1 MGGKKVPFSP
11 EDEIRGELLFTNKA
25 VRNVIFSGGTYQ
37 VEVHDPEMG
46 KDIWI
51 MLQLGQQNEISDY
64 FCTCDEAE
72 KMGSCAHLSAA
83 RKRIFLGKEIPLHER
98 YEGSLWRYLL
108 QIAAKHLGFDQKFL
122 YLEGSQ
128 VTGKDPNGKLYFHF
142 AAKNSEGVEKLE
154 EFFHKRAEDQS
165 FKMAGLSTQE
175 LSDYRAGKSTFFTR
189 FELSFW
195 SDVAKWLLSL
205 YETKEKIEIHFDSPD
220 PYLPT
225 KIILDFSSS
234 KLSFTLDKKD
244 WPIIIPCLSNVSSP
258 IPVYELRDIAIQ
270 KISYLP
276 ENHHFKIDSLP
287 VFFEEKCKKHPTV
300 EFDDWT
306 FVEGEGFFAKKSNT
320 LLLQKIIEQDKIPY
334 FLEKFPKTIL
344 RFLDHYNYDPHPE
357 SVRYNLSFS
366 LEGDLIIAAY
376 LFEKGD
382 LSLKTTVHY
391 SPWVFI
397 ETKGFYRLAK
407 MEFPHFVTTVSREEV
422 CEFIEKYRLWLA
434 QFEGFAIHLASI
446 ETKMVY
452 RVVGSKLIIESERE
466 EFQEKEGIF
475 DFGRWIYIQGQGFYA
490 KGRKEDKQVLFPTV
504 VEKEE
509 ISDFIDQYREEL
521 EQIPGFFTK
530 KSFIQK
536 SGLEISLDESNHVVI
551 TPKFLFTKEH
561 EESSPTVYG
570 HYAYLDGIGF
580 AEIPDDCKLP
590 KKYLEPCSI
599 TPDDQGYFFKHEFI
613 RLKPYILSINP
624 FLEPPKNF
632 ELQLFAVEPG
642 ENPHEWKMELAYVS
656 EHGICPVKD
665 LWQAIHQFQ
674 LRLFT
679 PAGRIELKEQKFPW
693 LSHLSIEAFDQD
705 RITLSTLD
713 WIQLQVLEKVTL
725 APNFASKDPKFIQ
738 DFFGKQEESSHDLP
752 NLRGLKSEL
761 RPYQKLGVRWLWF
774 LYTYGL
780 SGFLCD
786 EMGLGKTHQ
795 AMALLAAVMNFKE
808 DQGAK
813 FIVVCPTS
821 VIYHWEELLNSFL
834 KKARV
839 IMYHGSGRRPKDL
852 RLKRDIILTSY
863 GILRSDQEEFVKQ
876 KFEVAIFDEI
886 HFAKNQRSLI
896 NRALRSLDA
905 KVRIGLTGTPIENHL
920 IELKA
925 LFNIVVPQ
933 YLPPDA
939 KFRDEF
945 IIPIE
950 RNNDLEKQKM
960 LSKLISPFML
970 RRKKTDVLDDLPE
983 KIEEITYVDL
993 SEEQKRL
1000 YREAYQM
1007 SEGMFNNETNDVA
1020 SSQFYLHVFALINRL
1035 KQICDH
1041 PALVLKN
1048 IDDFEEH
1055 SSGKWDVFVEKL
1067 EEVRESKQKLVVFSQ
1082 YLDMLAIM
1090 EKYLKKNNIGYA
1102 SITGSTRDRKEEL
1115 RRFKEDPQCEVFLA
1129 SLLAAG
1135 VGIDLVSASVVIHY
1149 DRWWNP
1155 AKENQATDR
1164 VHRIGQNRG
1173 VSVFKLVS
1181 KSTIEEHIHNL
1192 IIKKHGLLQN
1202 IVGYDLNE
1210 EIKKIDRDELIH
1222 LLKLIKSDIT
1232 A

>member
-1 MGGKKVPFSP
+1 MPFTP

-25 VRNVIFSGGTYQ
+25 VKNVIFSGGTYQ
-37 VEVHDPEMG
+37 IEVHDAEIG
-46 KDIWI
+46 RDIWV

-72 KMGSCAHLSAA
+72 KMGSCPHLSAA
-83 RKRIFLGKEIPLHER
+83 RRRVFLGEEVPLHER

-108 QIAAKHLGFDQKFL
+108 QIVAKHLGFDQKFL
-122 YLEGSQ
+122 TLEGAE
-128 VTGKDPNGKLYFHF
+128 VTGRDREGKAYFHF
-142 AAKNSEGVEKLE
+142 IGKNQEGLEKLG
-154 EFFHKRAEDQS
+154 EFFHKRSEDQS
-165 FKMAGLSTQE
+165 FKISGLTTEE
-175 LSDYRAGKSTFFTR
+175 LSNYRAGNPTFFTR

-205 YETKEKIEIHFDSPD
+205 YETKEKIEIHFADPD

-225 KIILDFSSS
+225 KIVLDFSSS
-234 KLSFTLDKKD
+234 RLTFTLDKKD
-244 WPIIIPCLSNVSSP
+244 WPVIIPCLSKVNSP
-258 IPVYELRDIAIQ
+258 ISVYELRDIAIR
-270 KISYLP
+270 KIFYLP
-276 ENHHFKIDSLP
+276 EKQEFKIDSEP
-287 VFFEEKCKKHPTV
+287 VFFEEKCKKHPIV

-320 LLLQKIIEQDKIPY
+320 LLLQKTIEEEKIPY

-344 RFLDHYNYDPHPE
+344 RFLDQYHYEPYPE
-357 SVRYNLSFS
+357 QVKYYLSFS
-366 LEGDLIIAAY
+366 PEGNFLIRAY
-376 LFEKGD
+376 LFENGD
-382 LSLKTTVHY
+382 LNLPNTTHY
-391 SPWVFI
+391 PPWVFI
-397 ETKGFYRLAK
+397 ESKGFYRLSK
-407 MEFPHFVTTVSREEV
+407 MEFPHFITTILREEV
-422 CEFIEKYRLWLA
+422 CEFIEKYRLWLS
-434 QFEGFAIHLASI
+434 QFEGFSIHLASI
-446 ETKMVY
+446 ETKMAY
-452 RVVGSKLIIESERE
+452 RVFDHKLIIESERE
-466 EFQEKEGIF
+466 EFHEKEGIF
-475 DFGRWIYIQGQGFYA
+475 DFGRWIYIEKQGFYA

-504 VEKEE
+504 LEKEE
-509 ISDFIDQYREEL
+509 ISDFIDQYKEEL

-536 SGLEISLDESNHVVI
+536 SGLEITLDESNQVVI
-551 TPKFLFTKEH
+551 NPKFIFLNEYR
-561 EESSPTVYG
+561 ESPPPVYG
-570 HYAYLDGIGF
+570 HYVYLSGLGF

-590 KKYLEPCSI
+590 KKYLQPCVI
-599 TPDDQGYFFKHEFI
+599 NPDDQSYFFKHEFI
-613 RLKPYILSINP
+613 RLKPYIIGINSS
-624 FLEPPKNF
+624 LEPPKNF
-632 ELQLFAVEPG
+632 DLQLFAVAPG
-642 ENPHEWKMELAYVS
+642 ENSHQWKMKLAYVS
-656 EHGICPVKD
+656 EFGVCPVKD

-679 PAGRIELKEQKFPW
+679 SAGRIELKDQKFPW
-693 LSHLSIEAFDQD
+693 LNHLSVETFQGDEI
-705 RITLSTLD
+705 ILSTLD

-725 APNFASKDPKFIQ
+725 APQFVSKDSKFVQ
-738 DFFGKQEESSHDLP
+738 DFFGGEAESTHEMP

-795 AMALLAAVMNFKE
+795 AMALLAAVMNYKE

-821 VIYHWEELLNSFL
+821 VIYHWEGLLNNFL
-834 KKARV
+834 KKAKV
-839 IMYHGSGRRPKDL
+839 VMYHGSSRRPKDL
-852 RLKRDIILTSY
+852 GLKRDIILTSY
-863 GILRSDQEEFVKQ
+863 GILRSDLEEFVKH

-896 NRALRSLDA
+896 NRALRSLDINIR
-905 KVRIGLTGTPIENHL
+905 VGLTGTPIENHL

-933 YLPPDA
+933 YLPSDA

-945 IIPIE
+945 VIPIE
-950 RNNDLEKQKM
+950 RNNDIDKQKI

-1000 YREAYQM
+1000 YAETYQM
-1007 SEGMFNNETNDVA
+1007 SEGVFNAESTDVA

-1067 EEVRESKQKLVVFSQ
+1067 EEVRQSKQKLVVFSQ

-1115 RRFKEDPQCEVFLA
+1115 RRFKEDPHCEVFLA

-1192 IIKKHGLLQN
+1192 ITKKHGLLQN

-1210 EIKKIDRDELIH
+1210 EIKKIDREELIH
-1222 LLKLIKSDIT
+1222 LLKLIKNDIV